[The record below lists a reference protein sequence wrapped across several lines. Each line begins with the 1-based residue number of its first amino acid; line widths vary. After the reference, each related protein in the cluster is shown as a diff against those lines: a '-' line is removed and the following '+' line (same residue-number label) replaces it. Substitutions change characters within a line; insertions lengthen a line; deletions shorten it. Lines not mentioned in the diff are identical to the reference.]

1 MRTLEQI
8 NKIKSRIIDPYC
20 IDNFIDQADV
30 DYLVHLYENT
40 EKVKTRKNTG
50 PVTLDINEFPN
61 DPILKKVLEKIHK
74 EIGDYKTTA
83 GFFFWTNYPHIIHND
98 DTYELPK
105 GVYRGITIPLKLY
118 VPDVVDF
125 PKLCFFDQFYF
136 HGPTKFFKGETEV
149 KTYYNKCLYDY
160 TDVDGVSSEEFKDYN
175 CKLLS
180 HIKPRW
186 LEGLS
191 LHSLFEWKPTSA
203 IIFDSVRLHCASDF
217 RQIGISSKLGISIFT
232 KVDV

>member
-8 NKIKSRIIDPYC
+8 NKIKTRIIDPYC
-20 IDNFIDQADV
+20 VDNFIDQTDI

-40 EKVKTRKNTG
+40 EKIKTRKNTG
-50 PVTLDINEFPN
+50 PVTLDINEFSN
-61 DPILKKVLEKIHK
+61 DPIVKKVLEKIQD
-74 EIGDYKTTA
+74 EIGPHKLTA
-83 GFFFWTNYPHIIHND
+83 SFFFWTNYPHIIHND
-98 DTYELPK
+98 DTYELPE

-118 VPDVVDF
+118 ATSVVNF

-136 HGPTKFFKGETEV
+136 HGPSKFFKGETKV
-149 KTYYNKCLYDY
+149 NTYYNKCLYDY
-160 TDVDGVSSEEFKDYN
+160 GDVDGLTCDEFKDHSQE
-175 CKLLS
+175 LLS

-191 LHSLFEWKPTSA
+191 LHSSFEWKPTSA

-217 RQIGISSKLGISIFT
+217 RQLGIPSKLGISIFT
-232 KVDV
+232 KIDV